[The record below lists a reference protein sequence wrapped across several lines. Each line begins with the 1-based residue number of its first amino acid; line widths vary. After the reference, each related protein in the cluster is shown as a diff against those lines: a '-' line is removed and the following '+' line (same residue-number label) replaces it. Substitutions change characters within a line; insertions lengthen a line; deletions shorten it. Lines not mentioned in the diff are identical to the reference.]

1 MPFQARLYKNQS
13 PQALSTIAVSPG
25 DTFEL
30 ILCGLTSLYQN
41 AVLTFS
47 CKPGSFKNNLT
58 AIANDL
64 PAFPSTS
71 SLSITLPSS
80 FINSQYTIDLVPT
93 QTSALSLNTTYA
105 LELEFLL
112 TTGEIE
118 SWQFVFKIGQDIVG
132 NTTPGTAGVNNRRNL
147 GSFSTAPSTAVQGDS
162 YYNTSSSKYFER
174 INGAWVEFVNNS
186 QSLEFNVKD
195 YGAVGNNSTDDT
207 TAIQSALNA
216 CNTAGGG
223 TVYFPK
229 GIYIANPNTGLNVYS
244 NTIIKGDGA
253 STIKVKNAT
262 NLDGNLLRIENKTNV
277 KIENIAL
284 DGNKT
289 GQTGSTNYGLYLSD
303 SLNCVV
309 DDVTTF
315 NFSGVG
321 TQIYDCDDCVVTNST
336 SYSNGYHGYEI
347 EQCRATVVTNN
358 IAYSNTRHGFY
369 LAPGEISGTGSKQ
382 CVISHNIAR
391 NNSQYGISVGIS
403 VIGSTYLT
411 QGCIINSNQIYENSH
426 YGISLYQQDQQIVQN
441 NIIRNNGFSGIYL
454 YQSRLNKIE
463 GNYLQNNSASLNNGY
478 DEIQIEGGNDGT
490 GSQNNTIAY
499 NTIITNNGSAKARY
513 AIREAHASDNSN
525 QIVYNSV
532 FDSPAT
538 GRYLLNSKYI
548 EYSGNYINTNT
559 PLQTNS
565 GAGQAVQSGFAG
577 IDGEFGIMRVVNN
590 KGNTPTQYV
599 NIGTGNQE
607 FFINGAKK
615 LEINTSN
622 ISAENNQIKNLGTP
636 TLSTDSA
643 TKGYVDTGLGTKQNT
658 LVSGTNIKTV
668 NSQSLLGS
676 GDILISGATWGGITG
691 TLASQTDLQTA
702 LNLKQNTIT
711 NSDSITQ
718 GSTNLFLTTAERT
731 KLSNTTNTN
740 TGDETTGS
748 ILNKI
753 GNGTVINDNYIPNTV
768 ARDSEILTKTLDT
781 TFVPTNSA
789 IVLGNTILQSLEKAQ
804 GQINNKENT
813 ITAGTTSQYWRGD
826 KTFQTLDKT
835 AVGLAN
841 VDNTSDLN
849 KPISTATQ
857 TGLDAKANIAG
868 QVFTGNIQTPQIN
881 TSKQTLTPTGTTQSI
896 NWNNGSIIDLV
907 LSSATGNVT
916 LTLLN
921 SQNASSYLIE
931 VTNGA
936 TPRNLI
942 FPTGTLQS
950 NGGGNVYVGIANQK
964 DVIAVL
970 WDGTQFLISV
980 SRNYA

>member
-41 AVLTFS
+41 AVVTFS

-71 SLSITLPSS
+71 SLSVTLPGVLSDK
-80 FINSQYTIDLVPT
+80 YTIDLVPT
-93 QTSALSLNTTYA
+93 QTSALTLNTTYA
-105 LELEFLL
+105 LELQFLL

-118 SWQFVFKIGQDIVG
+118 SWQFVFKTGQDIVG
-132 NTTPGTAGVNNRRNL
+132 NTTPATAGVNNRRNL
-147 GSFSTAPSTAVQGDS
+147 GNFTTAPIIAQQGDC
-162 YYNTSSSKYFER
+162 YYNTTLSKFYER
-174 INGAWVEFVNNS
+174 INGVWTE
-186 QSLEFNVKD
+186 
-195 YGAVGNNSTDDT
+195 YGS
-207 TAIQSALNA
+207 S
-216 CNTAGGG
+216 GGG
-223 TVYFPK
+223 
-229 GIYIANPNTGLNVYS
+229 
-244 NTIIKGDGA
+244 
-253 STIKVKNAT
+253 AT
-262 NLDGNLLRIENKTNV
+262 NLSYTASPTQGQVNSDTGTDAVIPATDGTNAGLFLPSEKTKLTGIATNATANSSDPFLLNRNNHT
-277 KIENIAL
+277 
-284 DGNKT
+284 
-289 GQTGSTNYGLYLSD
+289 
-303 SLNCVV
+303 
-309 DDVTTF
+309 
-315 NFSGVG
+315 G
-321 TQIYDCDDCVVTNST
+321 TQSIST
-336 SYSNGYHGYEI
+336 
-347 EQCRATVVTNN
+347 
-358 IAYSNTRHGFY
+358 
-369 LAPGEISGTGSKQ
+369 
-382 CVISHNIAR
+382 
-391 NNSQYGISVGIS
+391 
-403 VIGSTYLT
+403 
-411 QGCIINSNQIYENSH
+411 IINLQSN
-426 YGISLYQQDQQIVQN
+426 L
-441 NIIRNNGFSGIYL
+441 
-454 YQSRLNKIE
+454 
-463 GNYLQNNSASLNNGY
+463 
-478 DEIQIEGGNDGT
+478 
-490 GSQNNTIAY
+490 
-499 NTIITNNGSAKARY
+499 
-513 AIREAHASDNSN
+513 
-525 QIVYNSV
+525 
-532 FDSPAT
+532 DS
-538 GRYLLNSKYI
+538 
-548 EYSGNYINTNT
+548 
-559 PLQTNS
+559 
-565 GAGQAVQSGFAG
+565 
-577 IDGEFGIMRVVNN
+577 
-590 KGNTPTQYV
+590 
-599 NIGTGNQE
+599 
-607 FFINGAKK
+607 
-615 LEINTSN
+615 
-622 ISAENNQIKNLGTP
+622 
-636 TLSTDSA
+636 
-643 TKGYVDTGLGTKQNT
+643 
-658 LVSGTNIKTV
+658 
-668 NSQSLLGS
+668 
-676 GDILISGATWGGITG
+676 
-691 TLASQTDLQTA
+691 
-702 LNLKQNTIT
+702 KQNTIT

-753 GNGTVINDNYIPNTV
+753 GNGATIDDNYIPNSI
-768 ARDSEILTKTLDT
+768 ARDLEILTKTLDT

-813 ITAGTTSQYWRGD
+813 ITAGTTSQYYRGD

-857 TGLDAKANIAG
+857 TGLDAKANITG

-921 SQNASSYLIE
+921 AQNSSSYLIE

-942 FPTGTLQS
+942 FPIGTLQS

-980 SRNYA
+980 SRNFS

>member
-1 MPFQARLYKNQS
+1 
-13 PQALSTIAVSPG
+13 
-25 DTFEL
+25 
-30 ILCGLTSLYQN
+30 
-41 AVLTFS
+41 
-47 CKPGSFKNNLT
+47 
-58 AIANDL
+58 
-64 PAFPSTS
+64 
-71 SLSITLPSS
+71 
-80 FINSQYTIDLVPT
+80 
-93 QTSALSLNTTYA
+93 
-105 LELEFLL
+105 
-112 TTGEIE
+112 
-118 SWQFVFKIGQDIVG
+118 
-132 NTTPGTAGVNNRRNL
+132 
-147 GSFSTAPSTAVQGDS
+147 
-162 YYNTSSSKYFER
+162 
-174 INGAWVEFVNNS
+174 
-186 QSLEFNVKD
+186 
-195 YGAVGNNSTDDT
+195 
-207 TAIQSALNA
+207 
-216 CNTAGGG
+216 
-223 TVYFPK
+223 
-229 GIYIANPNTGLNVYS
+229 
-244 NTIIKGDGA
+244 
-253 STIKVKNAT
+253 
-262 NLDGNLLRIENKTNV
+262 
-277 KIENIAL
+277 
-284 DGNKT
+284 
-289 GQTGSTNYGLYLSD
+289 
-303 SLNCVV
+303 
-309 DDVTTF
+309 
-315 NFSGVG
+315 
-321 TQIYDCDDCVVTNST
+321 
-336 SYSNGYHGYEI
+336 
-347 EQCRATVVTNN
+347 
-358 IAYSNTRHGFY
+358 
-369 LAPGEISGTGSKQ
+369 
-382 CVISHNIAR
+382 
-391 NNSQYGISVGIS
+391 
-403 VIGSTYLT
+403 
-411 QGCIINSNQIYENSH
+411 
-426 YGISLYQQDQQIVQN
+426 
-441 NIIRNNGFSGIYL
+441 
-454 YQSRLNKIE
+454 
-463 GNYLQNNSASLNNGY
+463 
-478 DEIQIEGGNDGT
+478 
-490 GSQNNTIAY
+490 
-499 NTIITNNGSAKARY
+499 
-513 AIREAHASDNSN
+513 
-525 QIVYNSV
+525 
-532 FDSPAT
+532 
-538 GRYLLNSKYI
+538 
-548 EYSGNYINTNT
+548 
-559 PLQTNS
+559 
-565 GAGQAVQSGFAG
+565 
-577 IDGEFGIMRVVNN
+577 MRVVNN